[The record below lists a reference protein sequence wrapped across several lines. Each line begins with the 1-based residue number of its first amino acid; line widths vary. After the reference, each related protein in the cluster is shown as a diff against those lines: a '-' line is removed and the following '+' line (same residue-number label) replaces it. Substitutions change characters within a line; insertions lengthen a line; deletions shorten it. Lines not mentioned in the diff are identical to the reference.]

1 MNYDNLVFASHEVA
15 AAAAVLRDH
24 PDFKLQVRLDQPHA
38 RPARPDLVL
47 RKVALLDC
55 ETTSLNVDT
64 AEIIELAIK
73 VVEIGRGD
81 WAVGHLPTRCW
92 LEQPEFGV
100 PEEVT
105 ELTGLTDA
113 MVAGQKIDDDE
124 VAAVLA
130 DVDLIVA
137 HNAAYDRPIFERRFP
152 SLFGRAWACSMTSI
166 DWSRRGL
173 EGRRLGDLLAQVGY
187 FTNAH
192 RAGDDVWAL
201 MHLIWDTQAWPELLA
216 RAEKPSY
223 RVEAVGAPYAKKDA
237 LRLGGFRWDA
247 HRRVWFALCEDPMC
261 VSSERELT
269 FSDWPQTRK
278 YSVSREIGVSSDWN
292 SAQASVN
299 SRSVSGSVGMDR
311 VAVPVARLS
320 STSAHCNRSLVDPAA
335 RPRPSRVFI
344 RAASTGMEQGLVT

>member
-1 MNYDNLVFASHEVA
+1 MNYDNHVFASHEVA

-73 VVEIGRGD
+73 VVEIGRGG

-105 ELTGLTDA
+105 ELTGITDA

-137 HNAAYDRPIFERRFP
+137 HHAAYDRPIFERRFP

-201 MHLIWDTQAWPELLA
+201 MHLLWDTQAWPELLA

-247 HRRVWFALCEDPMC
+247 HRRVWFALCEEHGLEPFVARALNAGSRDPAVFELTAC
-261 VSSERELT
+261 HRYRELRADE
-269 FSDWPQTRK
+269 FDSL
-278 YSVSREIGVSSDWN
+278 
-292 SAQASVN
+292 
-299 SRSVSGSVGMDR
+299 R
-311 VAVPVARLS
+311 V
-320 STSAHCNRSLVDPAA
+320 PA
-335 RPRPSRVFI
+335 PRFD
-344 RAASTGMEQGLVT
+344 